1 MATSFEGK
9 HGSIRYFVMVELDKK
24 WTLNFKIKKLFTLIN
39 PVDINQREY
48 LVNYFISIKKNLILS
63 IVY

>member
-9 HGSIRYFVMVELDKK
+9 HGSIRYFVMVDLDKK
-24 WTLNFKIKKLFTLIN
+24 WALNFKIKKLFTLIN

-48 LVNYFISIKKNLILS
+48 LVNILFKISYFC
-63 IVY
+63 